1 VTGILLGWYLLPVP
15 EGIGRLL
22 LLDRVPTERI
32 PLPLAAAGALLFALF
47 IDVYRGHA
55 GRLPIRAL
63 VAGTAAFAL
72 PTLWAG
78 GQLRIDEAPV
88 ARWLVF
94 LLVGVATVG
103 VGLALSG
110 RRVGLWLL
118 VALFAAG
125 AATVN
130 PLQHGL
136 AALVKSPAADLGR
149 ELRAR
154 PGTGTVALFFANPSG
169 DLEALGGLT
178 ASGVPLVSGV
188 NNYPNERA
196 WTVLDPDEASR
207 HAWNRYN
214 TAIWTPG
221 PPGSRPD
228 IRLSPPAALAV
239 VVDPCDPRLAKL
251 HVRTI
256 VSDQPLA
263 DACLSEVLRTGGN
276 VPLYA
281 YRIARS

>member
-1 VTGILLGWYLLPVP
+1 
-15 EGIGRLL
+15 
-22 LLDRVPTERI
+22 
-32 PLPLAAAGALLFALF
+32 
-47 IDVYRGHA
+47 
-55 GRLPIRAL
+55 

-72 PTLWAG
+72 PSLWAG
-78 GQLRIDEAPV
+78 GHLRIDDAPA
-88 ARWLVF
+88 ARWVVL
-94 LLVGVATVG
+94 LLVGVATIG

-110 RRVGLWLL
+110 RRIGLWLL

-136 AALVKSPAADLGR
+136 AALVNSPAADLGR
-149 ELRAR
+149 ELRSR
-154 PGTGTVALFFANPSG
+154 PETGTVALFFANPSG

-188 NNYPNERA
+188 NNYPNESA
-196 WTVLDPDEASR
+196 WRVLDPNGVSR
-207 HAWNRYN
+207 HSWNRYN

-221 PPGSRPD
+221 PPGSAPD

-239 VVDPCDPRLAKL
+239 FVDPCDPRLAKL
-251 HVRTI
+251 RVKTV
-256 VSDQPLA
+256 VSDQQLTNP
-263 DACLSEVLRTGGN
+263 CLDEVLRTGGS

-281 YRIARS
+281 YRIADR